1 VSDPASIRSAAYAQV
16 RVREPLGERVL
27 GETISIGGVG
37 ADVVVPGMDS
47 GTVCT
52 VQRRKGVWVV
62 EGSGTLRFNGRPL
75 RSACDLRR
83 GDTLA
88 LGEAQIVVTDVTRT
102 LLRIEVHHLVGNAT
116 VPPAATLATL
126 VLDESGDDD
135 VEIQPLDGLRVPTLV
150 RAAPDKLRS
159 HEDAPK
165 AMRRRVVTGAL
176 AVALLSVAIVV
187 TLLQTVVVDVRPFDA
202 HLSAPGSIL
211 AIPNASRLL
220 LLPGKHV
227 IKAERDGYI
236 PAQAEVH
243 VRMDTPSGV
252 RLRLEK
258 LPGKLFIDTGGV
270 AATVSVDGVES
281 GHVPGELSV
290 PAGQRT
296 LIIRAPRYVDYI
308 TSLAIEGAGAHQD
321 LHVKMQTSWGA
332 LKVLSIPEGVH
343 VSVDGTDGGVT
354 PVTVEAPSGV
364 RRVQLSAPGYK
375 TWESSLVLKAG
386 ETLSVGP
393 VTLGQPDAH
402 LIVRSEPAGADAT
415 VGGTHLGRTP
425 AEIDLPSGIAHEV
438 VLSAPGYKNWTRA
451 VFADPGRRL
460 TVLAKLD
467 PILVRVSVRGQPADA
482 ELFVDGVPHGKAPQ
496 TFELSATEHRIE
508 VRKEGFQVFKT
519 TVAPAASLDRTVQY
533 RLVPAASH

>member
-1 VSDPASIRSAAYAQV
+1 VSIRSAAYAQV

-27 GETISIGGVG
+27 GETTSIGGAG
-37 ADVVVPGMDS
+37 SDITVPGVGS
-47 GTVCT
+47 GAACT

-62 EGSGTLRFNGRPL
+62 EPAIEGSGVIRLNGRPL

-88 LGEAQIVVTDVTRT
+88 LGEAQVVVTDVTRT
-102 LLRIEVHHLVGNAT
+102 LLRVEVHHLAGNVTIA
-116 VPPAATLATL
+116 PAAMLATL

-135 VEIQPLDGLRVPTLV
+135 VEIQPLDALRVPTLG
-150 RAAPDKLRS
+150 RAVADKPRPP
-159 HEDAPK
+159 EEAGK
-165 AMRRRVVTGAL
+165 AMRRWIVTGAL
-176 AVALLSVAIVV
+176 AVILLAVAIVV

-202 HLSAPGSIL
+202 RVSAPGSML
-211 AIPNASRLL
+211 AIPNANRLL

-227 IKAERDGYI
+227 VRAERDGYVT
-236 PAQAEVH
+236 AQADVE
-243 VRMDTPSGV
+243 VRMDTVSNV
-252 RLRLEK
+252 RIRLEK
-258 LPGKLFIDTGGV
+258 LPGKLRIDTGGV

-308 TSLAIEGAGAHQD
+308 TNVTIDGAGVRQD

-332 LKVLSIPEGVH
+332 LKVLSIPEGAH
-343 VSVDGTDGGVT
+343 VSVDGADGGVT
-354 PVTVEAPSGV
+354 PMTVDAPSGV
-364 RRVQLSAPGYK
+364 RRVQLRAPGYK

-386 ETLSVGP
+386 ETLNVGP

-451 VFADPGRRL
+451 VFADPGRKLAILARL
-460 TVLAKLD
+460 E
-467 PILVRVSVRGQPADA
+467 PILVRVSVRGEPADA
-482 ELFVDGVPHGKAPQ
+482 DLFVDGAAHGKAPQ

-508 VRKEGFQVFKT
+508 VRKEGFQVFKA
-519 TVAPAASLDRTVQY
+519 TVAPAASLDRTVRY

>member
-1 VSDPASIRSAAYAQV
+1 MSIRSAAYAQV

-27 GETISIGGVG
+27 GETTSVGGAG
-37 ADVVVPGMDS
+37 SDITVPGIDS
-47 GTVCT
+47 GAAFTI
-52 VQRRKGVWVV
+52 QRRKGVWVADPAI
-62 EGSGTLRFNGRPL
+62 EGARVIRFNGQPL

-88 LGEAQIVVTDVTRT
+88 LADAQIVVTEVTRT
-102 LLRIEVHHLVGNAT
+102 LLRIEVHHLAGNVT
-116 VPPAATLATL
+116 IPPAATLATL

-135 VEIQPLDGLRVPTLV
+135 VEIQPLDGLRVPTLA
-150 RAAPDKLRS
+150 RAAVDPPRS
-159 HEDAPK
+159 PEESGE
-165 AMRRRVVTGAL
+165 AMRRWIVIGAL
-176 AVALLSVAIVV
+176 ATILLAVAIVV

-202 HLSAPGSIL
+202 RLSAPGSML
-211 AIPNASRLL
+211 AIPNANRLL

-227 IKAERDGYI
+227 VRAERDGYI
-236 PAQAEVH
+236 TGQAGVE
-243 VRMDTPSGV
+243 VRMGAPNGV
-252 RLRLEK
+252 RLRLQK
-258 LPGKLFIDTGGV
+258 LPGKLHIDTGGV

-281 GHVPGELSV
+281 GHVPGELSI

-296 LIIRAPRYVDYI
+296 LIIRASRYVDYI
-308 TSLAIEGAGAHQD
+308 TNVTIEGAGARQD
-321 LHVKMQTSWGA
+321 LHVKMQTSWGV
-332 LKVLSIPEGVH
+332 LKVLSIPEGAH
-343 VSVDGTDGGVT
+343 VSLDGSDGGVT
-354 PVTVEAPSGV
+354 PATVDAPSGV

-386 ETLSVGP
+386 EALSVGP

-451 VFADPGRRL
+451 VFADSGRKL
-460 TVLAKLD
+460 AVLARLE
-467 PILVRVSVRGQPADA
+467 PILVRVSVRGEPADA
-482 ELFVDGVPHGKAPQ
+482 ELFVDGVARGKAPQ
-496 TFELSATEHRIE
+496 ALELSATEHRIE
-508 VRKEGFQVFKT
+508 VRKEGFQAFKA
-519 TVAPAASLDRTVQY
+519 TVAPAATLDRTVQY